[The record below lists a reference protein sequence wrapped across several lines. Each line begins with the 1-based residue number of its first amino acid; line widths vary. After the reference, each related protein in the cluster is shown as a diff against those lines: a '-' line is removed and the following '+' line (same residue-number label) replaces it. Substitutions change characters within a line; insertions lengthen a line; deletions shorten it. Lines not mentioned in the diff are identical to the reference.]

1 MILTVFQAAQ
11 EAETSISAILA
22 DIKAGHLPTL
32 MRRDGSYGVDSDD
45 LFCRYPP
52 QRSAVPGG
60 GRAPSSEMLDLRMTN
75 ADLRTQ
81 LAVLKLQLERERQR
95 ADTLIAERD
104 QWAAIATARVA

>member
-1 MILTVFQAAQ
+1 MILTVFKAAQ

-45 LFCRYPP
+45 LFRRYPP
-52 QRSAVPGG
+52 QRPGRG
-60 GRAPSSEMLDLRMTN
+60 SAPSSEMLDLRMTN
-75 ADLRTQ
+75 AELRTQ
-81 LAVLKLQLERERQR
+81 LAVLRLQLESERQR
-95 ADTLIAERD
+95 ADTLTAERD